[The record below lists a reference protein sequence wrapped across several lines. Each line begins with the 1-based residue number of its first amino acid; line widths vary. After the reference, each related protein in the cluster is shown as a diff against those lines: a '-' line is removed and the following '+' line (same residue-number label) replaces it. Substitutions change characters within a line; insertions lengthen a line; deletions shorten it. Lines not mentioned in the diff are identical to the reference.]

1 MRSLVSSLV
10 TRKNHDGPASPA
22 SPVGSE
28 VTDRRSKCND
38 SSSMLCPI
46 LVDPKNIEAVAAAFI
61 LQALLRPLLLNRLML
76 ADVLKE
82 DMEVPQDTRA
92 ALMVCSDLC
101 FLSGQVQS
109 WLLQASRIPTC
120 YMIPIIADDNFLVP
134 SPSFFTELVATSSTS
149 SLNQADLFAYMQVV
163 KALFQE
169 IAIIFV
175 PQNSASTI
183 EDLELRANKTAAR
196 LLVPLQPMTQKIS
209 RLSTTQSMMSG
220 DSNNNRMEPCDLVH
234 RFVVPFQ
241 AVVDVETI
249 SQGFKD
255 PLDDQ
260 ECGDGSEVEV
270 AF

>member
-1 MRSLVSSLV
+1 
-10 TRKNHDGPASPA
+10 
-22 SPVGSE
+22 
-28 VTDRRSKCND
+28 
-38 SSSMLCPI
+38 
-46 LVDPKNIEAVAAAFI
+46 
-61 LQALLRPLLLNRLML
+61 
-76 ADVLKE
+76 
-82 DMEVPQDTRA
+82 
-92 ALMVCSDLC
+92 
-101 FLSGQVQS
+101 
-109 WLLQASRIPTC
+109 
-120 YMIPIIADDNFLVP
+120 MIPIIADDNFLVP

-260 ECGDGSEVEV
+260 ECGESEVEV